1 MSEDRGTYGRKGRE
15 AIRLS
20 DTVHSLPH
28 HLPSALDGCLLIGYV
43 GEREIFSHRLGHYL
57 RYVSVLSNRKL
68 SLRSS
73 GKEQRRDGGRAR
85 YRACGLRNL
94 HLSERRALESLSLV
108 RALLLDDQSERG
120 VRREHAFARGKLVC
134 GLRPGGAAGQ
144 KSDTAREQ
152 YFGRGSLYLRKF
164 LCAETACAVHSRRA
178 GRTERFK
185 QLPCGGKSAQRVCAL
200 PRCGYV

>member
-1 MSEDRGTYGRKGRE
+1 MTERRLSSVKARLSRAPWRGCTRCLVCLLCNFYSQKRLLSADRGTYGRKSRE

-20 DTVHSLPH
+20 DTVHSVPH
-28 HLPSALDGCLLIGYV
+28 HFPSALYGCLLIGYV
-43 GEREIFSHRLGHYL
+43 GEGDTLSDRMGHRLRH
-57 RYVSVLSNRKL
+57 VFVLSHRKL

-134 GLRPGGAAGQ
+134 GLRPGGAAEQ
-144 KSDTAREQ
+144 KS
-152 YFGRGSLYLRKF
+152 
-164 LCAETACAVHSRRA
+164 
-178 GRTERFK
+178 
-185 QLPCGGKSAQRVCAL
+185 GKA
-200 PRCGYV
+200 